1 MKLVTE
7 KFEVSKKDTKESEYN
22 GNTYVNYRLYYMSD
36 GYMNMV
42 DVPKDVYDNVD
53 VGEDVRLEVDWF
65 FNRKKNKFTTFV
77 TGLHL
82 GK

>member
-22 GNTYVNYRLYYMSD
+22 GNTYVNYRLYYMED

-42 DVPKDVYDNVD
+42 DVPKDVYENVE
-53 VGEDVRLEVDWF
+53 VGEDIRLDVNWF
-65 FNRKKNKFTTFV
+65 FNRKKKKFTTYV